1 MVGYFSFNKV
11 WRVVLNFGINLLP
24 LALKYYYSNK
34 MASLQTL
41 RNKGGIIVAVIIG
54 IALLAFVLGDML
66 TSGSTL
72 FGSNNN
78 NVGEIDGTSITA
90 QQYSSEINTLTEV
103 QKVTTGQ
110 ETVSEEQSQAIQMQ
124 AWEQLVRNYAII
136 PALEKAGITVTTPE
150 LEELLTGRNASP
162 IVQQV
167 FADPETGMFDVN
179 YLRQFVSNIDKDE
192 TGRMAIF
199 WNYIQSEVT
208 SQALIMKYKT
218 LVDQSIYVTSEHAE
232 FMAGLESDSYS
243 VRFVADRLSSISDST
258 VSVSDAEVK
267 DYYEANKNSFERTT
281 SRSIEYVVFE
291 TLPSEADYAEAAKYI
306 ESLKSELATATNV
319 QQFVSLN
326 SQSPFDARYYK
337 EGELSDSLGKFAFS
351 ATEQDIFTPEINGDE
366 YTLARISDVKVLPDS
381 VNFSHIVFALADKA
395 KADSVAA
402 ALRKGDDFALA
413 ATTYSLDKQTV
424 NGLVGTLDPQT
435 LATEFTEP
443 LYTTAKGGIAIV
455 ETSNAIHI
463 IKINDRI
470 GDGRKVQLGTIHY
483 VVEPSQNTRGEVF
496 ANATKYF
503 GDVNGKGFDVA
514 TKESMMAKRSAN
526 IVGMQRELQGL
537 PSSREAVRWAYNA
550 KKVGEHST
558 VMEFGDNF
566 VIASLTA
573 ITDEGVAPLDA
584 VKSDITAKII
594 EQKKGEMIAQKMTG
608 ATSLDGLSAK
618 IGQPV
623 VEGSDINFATFIV
636 PEVGF
641 DPAFAGGV
649 CGAKNGELS
658 KPIVGLTAVYVAQ
671 VVGQVSNPV
680 SAAMERER
688 LVAEAEQSVFRGA
701 YETLIKR
708 SSIKDERYKFY

>member
-1 MVGYFSFNKV
+1 
-11 WRVVLNFGINLLP
+11 
-24 LALKYYYSNK
+24 

-72 FGSNNN
+72 FGSSNN

-124 AWEQLVRNYAII
+124 AWEQLVRSYAIV

-167 FADPETGMFDVN
+167 FANPETGMFDVT
-179 YLRQFVSNIDKDE
+179 YLRQFVSNIDKDQ

-208 SQALIMKYKT
+208 AQALITKYKM
-218 LVDQSIYVTSEHAE
+218 LVDKSIYITSSQAE

-267 DYYEANKNSFERTT
+267 GYYEANKNSFERAT

-306 ESLKSELATATNV
+306 ESLKSEFATATNV

-351 ATEQDIFTPEINGDE
+351 ATDQDIFTPEINGDE

-381 VNFSHIVFALADKA
+381 VNFSHIVFAPTDKA

-413 ATTYSLDKQTV
+413 ATTYSLDKQTAAN

-435 LATEFTEP
+435 LAVEFAEP
-443 LYTTAKGGIAIV
+443 LYTTAKGGITVV
-455 ETSNAIHI
+455 ETPNSIHI
-463 IKINDRI
+463 VKINDRI
-470 GDGRKVQLGTIHY
+470 GEGRKVQLGTIHY
-483 VVEPSQNTRGEVF
+483 AVEPSQATRGEVF
-496 ANATKYF
+496 ANATKFF

-514 TKESMMAKRSAN
+514 TKESMMAKRNAN
-526 IVGMQRELQGL
+526 IVGMQRELQGV

-566 VIASLTA
+566 VVASLTA
-573 ITDEGVAPLDA
+573 ITDEGVAPFEA
-584 VKSDITAKII
+584 VKADIIAKIT
-594 EQKKGEMIAQKMTG
+594 EQKKGEMIAQKMVG

-623 VEGSDINFATFIV
+623 LEGSDINFATFIV

-649 CGAKNGELS
+649 CGAKSGELS

-688 LVAEAEQSVFRGA
+688 LAAEAEQSVFRGA
-701 YETLIKR
+701 YETLIKL